1 MQNNKFHYC
10 LHILPILFFMAFV
23 SASCIKDDLSDCPA
37 PPTSGFSLQV
47 KAFDADGGS
56 LGSET
61 IKDITLYIFDA
72 DKALLDTRNILLSEI
87 VFLDYPGHD
96 NLKLVAW
103 GNGKQGAQ
111 SMPALKE
118 GDHLETAFV
127 SLIQTRTTLPV
138 AGSPD
143 DLFYGT
149 IDITPDADASA
160 RELPLRRKVSGVA
173 ITARYLREYVGST
186 EGEYHYIVRKTTDKL
201 DFYGKP
207 NGTEVN
213 YRPQA
218 AFNDNG
224 EFVSSAFNIFP
235 TEADIKIDIY
245 HRDVLKTT
253 VIADSNGNPLR
264 VAEGRLLNV
273 LVDFRG
279 VVSVDVKVTDWGKQE
294 IWKEF

>member
-1 MQNNKFHYC
+1 MQNNKFHYS

-23 SASCIKDDLSDCPA
+23 SASCIKDDLGDCPA
-37 PPTSGFSLQV
+37 PRTPGFSLLL

-56 LGSET
+56 LDSET

-72 DKALLDTRNILLSEI
+72 NKALLDIRNVLLSET
-87 VFLDYPGHD
+87 VTLDYPGHD

-103 GNGKQGAQ
+103 GNGKQGALL
-111 SMPALKE
+111 MPALKE

-138 AGSPD
+138 AGSPN

-149 IDITPDADASA
+149 IDITPAADASV
-160 RELPLRRKVSGVA
+160 RELPLRRKVSGVT
-173 ITARYLREYVGST
+173 ITARHLREYIGST

-201 DFYGKP
+201 DFYGRS
-207 NGTEVN
+207 NGTEVS

-218 AFNDNG
+218 AFNDKG
-224 EFVSSAFNIFP
+224 EFVSPAFNIFP

-253 VIADSNGNPLR
+253 VITDSNGNPLR
-264 VAEGRLLNV
+264 VSEGRLLNV
-273 LVDFRG
+273 LVDFQG
-279 VVSVDVKVTDWGKQE
+279 AVSVDVRVTDWGKQA

>member
-23 SASCIKDDLSDCPA
+23 SASCIKDELGDCPA
-37 PPTSGFSLQV
+37 PGTPGFSLQV

-56 LGSET
+56 LGDET
-61 IKDITLYIFDA
+61 IKDLTLYIFDA
-72 DKALLDTRNILLSEI
+72 DKALLDTRNVLLSET
-87 VFLDYPGHD
+87 VTLDYPGHD
-96 NLKLVAW
+96 NLTLVAW

-149 IDITPDADASA
+149 IDIPSAAGASA
-160 RELPLRRKVSGVA
+160 KEFPLRRKVSGVA
-173 ITARYLREYVGST
+173 ITARHLREYVGST
-186 EGEYHYIVRKTTDKL
+186 EGEYYYIVRKTTDKL
-201 DFYGKP
+201 DFYGRP
-207 NGTEVN
+207 NGTEVS

-224 EFVSSAFNIFP
+224 EFVSPAFNIFP

-273 LVDFRG
+273 LVDFQG
-279 VVSVDVKVTDWGKQE
+279 AVSVDISVTDWGKQE

>member
-37 PPTSGFSLQV
+37 PRTSGFSLQV

-138 AGSPD
+138 AGS
-143 DLFYGT
+143 T
-149 IDITPDADASA
+149 TCS
-160 RELPLRRKVSGVA
+160 
-173 ITARYLREYVGST
+173 TAL
-186 EGEYHYIVRKTTDKL
+186 
-201 DFYGKP
+201 
-207 NGTEVN
+207 
-213 YRPQA
+213 
-218 AFNDNG
+218 
-224 EFVSSAFNIFP
+224 
-235 TEADIKIDIY
+235 
-245 HRDVLKTT
+245 
-253 VIADSNGNPLR
+253 
-264 VAEGRLLNV
+264 
-273 LVDFRG
+273 
-279 VVSVDVKVTDWGKQE
+279 
-294 IWKEF
+294 